1 MTARLINLIEKKSLS
16 YKSIFFNI
24 MEDLCEYQLAVK
36 EILPLT
42 EMAIAY
48 TKRGCLAGN
57 FIQGFNNYEDYDDA
71 QKEWLD
77 IARKTENWNSKNFQV
92 DACNQSIELFKSYD
106 IRLDKVFISLIT
118 TAIAAKEIVS
128 ISDMGIQISLDK
140 AIDSFGPISIKEENI
155 GQQTIH
161 LDIEGRW

>member
-1 MTARLINLIEKKSLS
+1 V
-16 YKSIFFNI
+16 FFNI
-24 MEDLCEYQLAVK
+24 FEDILEYQLFND
-36 EILPLT
+36 EISPLT